1 MTEIEPYGDALL
13 EMRDVSRSF
22 GETHALTKA
31 TLDVRRGQVHA
42 LAGENGSGKSTLM
55 KILAGVLRPDS
66 GTIRWKGAETRFGRP
81 RDARVEG
88 ISMVFQETL
97 VVPYQSVQDNVV
109 IGLDGIFRHSMDR
122 RTESERARTALDV
135 LGLDHIPLHRL
146 VAELSLAER
155 QLVTVARAIVTP
167 WDLLVLDEST
177 SALDAGAR
185 DVLFDYIRAQC
196 AQGRAVLF
204 TSHRMDEVE
213 EIATT
218 TTVLRLGRTVAE
230 RPMADTAPEQLLRL
244 MAGQASGEDV
254 VPRAQRAA
262 TSRSAADEPVLRAV
276 DLSLVDGRRPAS
288 LDVRPGEIVGVA
300 GLEGQGQV
308 EFAATLCG
316 LRAPV
321 AGHVEVR
328 DDSGRWTQVRGFS
341 SANRHGIAFVPRD
354 RRNDGLFGP
363 LSIVDNFGFGLYRSQ
378 QRLGFIRRGAI
389 RRSFE
394 DFASTVRLHY
404 GAAGDAIG
412 TLSGGNQ
419 QKVLLARWIATQPRV
434 LVLNDPF
441 RGVDQNTKRELYD
454 LLRDLADQGM
464 AIVLVSTDLLEILQL
479 SGTTVVFHEQ
489 AVQLVAETRSLT
501 EADIVDGMFGG
512 SHQQKEAS
520 R

>member
-262 TSRSAADEPVLRAV
+262 TSRSAADEPVL
-276 DLSLVDGRRPAS
+276 LSLRHSMTDSLGLVLEADREELFTRIRLSFTDPGIRARAMDEQLRNQDAVAAALADRTGRDAAE
-288 LDVRPGEIVGVA
+288 LDVRC
-300 GLEGQGQV
+300 
-308 EFAATLCG
+308 AAAAIIAVSMTVMRHWVDGGGTEDLAALYDRQLTVLFEG
-316 LRAPV
+316 LR
-321 AGHVEVR
+321 
-328 DDSGRWTQVRGFS
+328 
-341 SANRHGIAFVPRD
+341 
-354 RRNDGLFGP
+354 L
-363 LSIVDNFGFGLYRSQ
+363 
-378 QRLGFIRRGAI
+378 
-389 RRSFE
+389 
-394 DFASTVRLHY
+394 
-404 GAAGDAIG
+404 
-412 TLSGGNQ
+412 
-419 QKVLLARWIATQPRV
+419 
-434 LVLNDPF
+434 
-441 RGVDQNTKRELYD
+441 
-454 LLRDLADQGM
+454 
-464 AIVLVSTDLLEILQL
+464 
-479 SGTTVVFHEQ
+479 
-489 AVQLVAETRSLT
+489 
-501 EADIVDGMFGG
+501 
-512 SHQQKEAS
+512 
-520 R
+520 